1 MKSNGT
7 RGFDEEAWRELLDD
21 FDRLA
26 EKVDKDGQP
35 LYIDGDGESW
45 GAVFLFACG
54 DLQQLCEGWGLPH
67 YNATG
72 DMCGW
77 CLGNSSTYNHTD
89 LRRCASWRPT
99 EAQMTN
105 AVCVLLVRAVKKII
119 G

>member
-1 MKSNGT
+1 MKTKRN
-7 RGFDEEAWRELLDD
+7 RGCDEVAWQELLDD
-21 FDRLA
+21 LDRLA

-35 LYIDGDGESW
+35 LFIDDDGESW

-67 YNATG
+67 YNSSG

-77 CLGNSSTYNHTD
+77 CLGNHSTFNHTD
-89 LRRCASWRPT
+89 LRRHANWRPT

-105 AVCVLLVRAVKKII
+105 AVCVC
-119 G
+119 